1 MSRWKQLP
9 DTLDER
15 TRQLVVQLRRLK
27 DRSGLSLV
35 SLGRKTAYSRSS
47 WERYLNGKALPPRQA
62 VEQLA
67 RLGGTDPTRL
77 LVLHELAEAA
87 GRRTAGAPAAG
98 STGAEAGPAGDGEAG
113 DGGARDSPAGDAPA
127 EDGTARAASPGP
139 HPGGPE
145 GPLPG
150 PGPDPARVPE
160 PTRRRRL
167 RVPVVAGLA
176 VAAVAAGAALL
187 VAAPWEGGDTPAV
200 PGAAVTSTPAEPS
213 ARAHDGPFV
222 YEPGRT
228 YRCDVRRENGL
239 LDAGHSAT
247 RDAVLQNSTT
257 GWDVVEAQ
265 CLLKHHGFSP
275 GGIDGIY
282 GDLTARAVKRIQ
294 DEHGLVVDG
303 KVGPHTWGVLRR

>member
-15 TRQLVVQLRRLK
+15 TRHLVVQLRRLK

-87 GRRTAGAPAAG
+87 GPRTAGAPATAG
-98 STGAEAGPAGDGEAG
+98 NGAEDGPAEDGPAEDGAAG
-113 DGGARDSPAGDAPA
+113 DSPAAEAPA
-127 EDGTARAASPGP
+127 EDGTARAASPVP
-139 HPGGPE
+139 RPDPPAD
-145 GPLPG
+145 PLPG
-150 PGPDPARVPE
+150 PGPDPARAPE
-160 PTRRRRL
+160 ATRRRRL

-176 VAAVAAGAALL
+176 VAAVAAGTALV
-187 VAAPWEGGDTPAV
+187 VAAPWEDGDTPAA
-200 PGAAVTSTPAEPS
+200 PGAAGSSTPAEPS

-239 LDAGHSAT
+239 LGAGHSAT

-282 GDLTARAVKRIQ
+282 GDLTARAVKRMQ

-303 KVGPHTWGVLRR
+303 KVGPHTWGVLRG

>member
-15 TRQLVVQLRRLK
+15 ARQLVVQLRRLK

-87 GRRTAGAPAAG
+87 VRGPGATRAAG
-98 STGAEAGPAGDGEAG
+98 SADAETGPAGDATRA
-113 DGGARDSPAGDAPA
+113 GGAGPEPAGEPSAP
-127 EDGTARAASPGP
+127 
-139 HPGGPE
+139 
-145 GPLPG
+145 
-150 PGPDPARVPE
+150 
-160 PTRRRRL
+160 RRRSRAPL
-167 RVPVVAGLA
+167 VAGLA
-176 VAAVAAGAALL
+176 VAAVAVAAAVL
-187 VAAPWEGGDTPAV
+187 VAAPWEDEGGPAASTPAQGS
-200 PGAAVTSTPAEPS
+200 PSAPAEPS
-213 ARAHDGPFV
+213 ARAHDGPYV

-228 YRCDVRRENGL
+228 YHCDVRRENGL
-239 LDAGHSAT
+239 LGAGHSAT
-247 RDAVLQNSTT
+247 RDAVLQTSTT

-282 GDLTARAVKRIQ
+282 GDLTTRAVKRIQ
-294 DEHGLVVDG
+294 DKHGLVVDG